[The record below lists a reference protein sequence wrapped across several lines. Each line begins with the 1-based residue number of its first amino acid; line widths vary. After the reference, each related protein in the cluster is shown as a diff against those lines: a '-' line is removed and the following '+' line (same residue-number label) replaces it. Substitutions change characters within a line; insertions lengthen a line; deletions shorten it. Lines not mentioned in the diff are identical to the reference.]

1 MTSSRFFAGL
11 LMSLLATSAADAQ
24 IVKGV
29 MGIKGAEMS

>member
-1 MTSSRFFAGL
+1 MNRIAVALGGGL
-11 LMSLLATSAADAQ
+11 LLLAALPASGD